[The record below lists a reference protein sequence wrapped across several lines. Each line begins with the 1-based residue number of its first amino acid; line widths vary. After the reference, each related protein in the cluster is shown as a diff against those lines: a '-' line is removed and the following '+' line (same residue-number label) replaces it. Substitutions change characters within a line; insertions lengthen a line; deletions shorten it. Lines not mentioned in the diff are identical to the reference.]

1 MDKVEKNKLFVNNLA
16 YDIDDEAFEKLFSE
30 VEGVKVLEAKI
41 IVDRFNDGR
50 SKGFGFVTLENEEM
64 AEKCITELNGR
75 EVSGRQ
81 IFVNVAKPQEKRD
94 PSANRGGFGGGRSYN
109 R

>member
-1 MDKVEKNKLFVNNLA
+1 MQIEKNKLFVNSLP
-16 YDIDDEAFEKLFSE
+16 YEIDDEALEKIFSA
-30 VEGVKVLEAKI
+30 VEGVKVVEAKV
-41 IVDRFNDGR
+41 IVDKFNDGR

-64 AEKCITELNGR
+64 AETCIAKLNGS

-81 IFVNVAKPQEKRD
+81 IFVNIAKPQEKREG
-94 PSANRGGFGGGRSYN
+94 NRSGGYSGGGRQSY

>member
-1 MDKVEKNKLFVNNLA
+1 MQNEKNKLFVNSLS
-16 YDIDDEAFEKLFSE
+16 YDINDEALEKIFSE
-30 VEGVKVLEAKI
+30 VEGVKVVEAKV
-41 IVDRFNDGR
+41 IVDKFNDGR
-50 SKGFGFVTLENEEM
+50 SKGFGFVTLENEQM
-64 AEKCITELNGR
+64 AEACITELNGK

-94 PSANRGGFGGGRSYN
+94 SNRGGYNGGGRQSY

>member
-1 MDKVEKNKLFVNNLA
+1 MQNEKNKLFVNSLP
-16 YDIDDEAFEKLFSE
+16 YEIDDEALEKIFSA
-30 VEGVKVLEAKI
+30 VEGVKVLEAKV
-41 IVDRFNDGR
+41 IVDKFNDGR
-50 SKGFGFVTLENEEM
+50 SKGFGFVTLETEEM
-64 AEKCITELNGR
+64 AQECITKLNGS

-94 PSANRGGFGGGRSYN
+94 SNRGGSNGSGRSY

>member
-1 MDKVEKNKLFVNNLA
+1 MQNEKNKLFVNSLP
-16 YDIDDEAFEKLFSE
+16 YEIDDEALEKIFSA
-30 VEGVKVLEAKI
+30 VEGVKVIDVKV
-41 IVDRFNDGR
+41 IVDKFNDGR

-64 AEKCITELNGR
+64 AQTCITELNGS

-94 PSANRGGFGGGRSYN
+94 SNRSGGFNGGGR
-109 R
+109 RF